1 MQEEQYERKSR
12 AGIIV
17 IIIVLIAALIAL
29 LWTTGLINREKHE
42 ASAEVTEEVSETAS
56 LSDQTANPQDF
67 EALQQEVSQ
76 LRNEVEQLKQEN
88 GKENTAQPASTAKPV
103 SSVQPATSTTT
114 NSTEANDPNAITLTN
129 YLHDW
134 VQPTATVTFKN
145 NTDRTVT
152 AITGRMIYY
161 DMDGNMLDYLDF
173 SKSINIEPGMV
184 RRFLLQGYGYD
195 NNYAYY
201 KSKVLATNPDR
212 KYKVEFQLKSYKTN

>member
-1 MQEEQYERKSR
+1 M
-12 AGIIV
+12 
-17 IIIVLIAALIAL
+17 
-29 LWTTGLINREKHE
+29 
-42 ASAEVTEEVSETAS
+42 
-56 LSDQTANPQDF
+56 
-67 EALQQEVSQ
+67 
-76 LRNEVEQLKQEN
+76 
-88 GKENTAQPASTAKPV
+88 

-134 VQPTATVTFKN
+134 VQPSATVTFKN